1 MKNIILTGDRPT
13 GKLHLGHY
21 VGSLKN
27 RVRLQDEGDYDE
39 YYVMIANAQAL
50 TDNYDNPKKIKENI
64 REVLL
69 DYLAVGIDPNKCVIF
84 VQSGVSALT
93 ELTFYYMNMVTL
105 PRLLRNPT
113 VKSEIE
119 EKKFK
124 GGVPVGFATYPISQA
139 ADITAFKA
147 NVIPVGDDQEPMIE
161 QTREIV
167 RTFNRIYNTNILV
180 ECRSVLPDSDI
191 GRRLVG
197 TDGNAKMSKSLNNC
211 IYLSDEE
218 DIIKSKV
225 YSIKT
230 TSRRVEEPGLLDDN
244 ILFIY
249 LEAFC
254 IDEHFKLYYNE
265 FNNLEE
271 LKTAYQ
277 KGGIGDSKI
286 KNFLFNIINNEL
298 KPIRERRKLLEENPD
313 YLNKILIEGTRKA
326 KEVADNNLQELKEAI
341 GINYFDI

>member
-27 RVRLQDEGDYDE
+27 RVRLQNEGNYDE
-39 YYVMIANAQAL
+39 YYVMIADAQAL

-69 DYLAVGIDPNKCVIF
+69 DYLAVGLDPSKCTIF

-93 ELTFYYMNMVTL
+93 EFTFYYMNMVTL

-147 NVIPVGDDQEPMIE
+147 NIIPVGDDQEPMIE

-180 ECRSVLPDSDI
+180 ECTSVLPESDI
-191 GRRLVG
+191 ARRLVG

-218 DIIKSKV
+218 DVIKSKV

-230 TSRRVEEPGLLDDN
+230 TSRRVEDPGVLEGN

-298 KPIRERRKLLEENPD
+298 KLIRERRKLLEENPE
-313 YLNKILIEGTRKA
+313 YLNKILIEGTKKA
-326 KEVADNNLQELKEAI
+326 KAVADKNLQELKEAI

>member
-27 RVRLQDEGDYDE
+27 RVRLQNEGNYNE
-39 YYVMIANAQAL
+39 YYVMIADAQAL

-64 REVLL
+64 KEVLL
-69 DYLAVGIDPNKCVIF
+69 DYLAVGLDPSKCTIF

-93 ELTFYYMNMVTL
+93 EFTFYYMNMVTL

-124 GGVPVGFATYPISQA
+124 GGIPVGFATYPISQA
-139 ADITAFKA
+139 ADITAFK
-147 NVIPVGDDQEPMIE
+147 
-161 QTREIV
+161 
-167 RTFNRIYNTNILV
+167 TNILV
-180 ECRSVLPDSDI
+180 ECKSVLPDSDI
-191 GRRLVG
+191 ARRLVG
-197 TDGNAKMSKSLNNC
+197 IDGNAKMSKSLNNC

-218 DIIKSKV
+218 DVIKSKV

-230 TSRRVEEPGLLDDN
+230 TSRRVEEPGVLEGN

-271 LKTAYQ
+271 LKIAYQ

-298 KPIRERRKLLEENPD
+298 KPIREIRKLLEENLE
-313 YLNKILIEGTRKA
+313 YLNNVLNEGTRKA
-326 KEVADNNLQELKEAI
+326 KAVADNNLQELKEVI

>member
-1 MKNIILTGDRPT
+1 MKNIILTGGRPT

-27 RVRLQDEGDYDE
+27 RVRLQNEGNYNE
-39 YYVMIANAQAL
+39 YYVMIADAQAL

-64 REVLL
+64 KEVLL
-69 DYLAVGIDPNKCVIF
+69 DYLAVGLDPSKCTIF

-93 ELTFYYMNMVTL
+93 EFTFYYMNMVTL

-147 NVIPVGDDQEPMIE
+147 NIIPVGDDQEPMIE

-180 ECRSVLPDSDI
+180 ECTSVLPESDI
-191 GRRLVG
+191 ARRLAG

-218 DIIKSKV
+218 DVIKSKV

-230 TSRRVEEPGLLDDN
+230 TSRRVEDPGVLEGN

-298 KPIRERRKLLEENPD
+298 KPIRERRKLLEENPE
-313 YLNKILIEGTRKA
+313 YLNNVLIEGTIKA
-326 KEVADNNLQELKEAI
+326 KEVADNNLQELKEVI